1 MTWKEQLQENITT
14 AAQLRGYRPLS
25 AEEERRMDSILA
37 RYPMRVTRYY
47 LSLIDWEHYEEDPI
61 YRLCVPTISEND
73 LSGSFDTSGE
83 GSNTKLPGLQHKYRE
98 TVLVLTT
105 HECAM
110 YCRHCFRK
118 RLVGLDAQK
127 ETATDLQAVA
137 EYIASHHEVNNVL
150 LSGGDSFLLSND
162 AIRHYLELL
171 APISHLDFIRFGTR
185 TPVTFPARITE
196 DAELIDILRRYNQQ
210 KQIFVITHFNHPN
223 EITEQSKNA
232 VRLLREAGIVVRN
245 QTVLLRGI
253 NDDPQTLADL
263 LRKLVSTGAVPYYIF
278 QCRPVTGVGTQFQ
291 VPLLEGWHIV
301 ESARGKVDGQA
312 KSFRF
317 AMSHPTGKIELIG
330 PVPDSKSGKDPD
342 KRSESERTSETR
354 MIFKYNQAKDP
365 KDLGRIFIR
374 DLDERQAWLDGT
386 ASLVMKS

>member
-1 MTWKEQLQENITT
+1 MTWKQQLQENITT
-14 AAQLRGYRPLS
+14 AAQLREYRLLS
-25 AEEERRMDSILA
+25 AEEERQLDNILA
-37 RYPMRVTRYY
+37 KYPMRVTRYY
-47 LSLIDWEHYEEDPI
+47 LSLVDWEHYEEDPV

-118 RLVGLDAQK
+118 RLVGLDEQK
-127 ETATDLQAVA
+127 ETAIDPQAA
-137 EYIASHHEVNNVL
+137 ADYIASHPEVNNVL

-171 APISHLDFIRFGTR
+171 APIPHLDFIRFGTR
-185 TPVTFPARITE
+185 TPVTFPSRITE
-196 DAELIDILRRYNQQ
+196 DTELIDILRRYNQQ

-223 EITEQSKNA
+223 EITEQSREA

-253 NDDPQTLADL
+253 NDDPQILANL
-263 LRKLVSTGAVPYYIF
+263 LRKLVSIGAVPYYIF

-291 VPLLEGWHIV
+291 VPLLEGWRIV
-301 ESARGKVDGQA
+301 ESARSRVDGQA

-317 AMSHPTGKIELIG
+317 VMSHPSGKIELIG
-330 PVPDSKSGKDPD
+330 PVPDNKSGKDPD
-342 KRSESERTSETR
+342 NCSEIEKSSATR

-365 KDLGRIFIR
+365 KDLGRIYIR
-374 DLDERQAWLDGT
+374 DLDERQAWL
-386 ASLVMKS
+386 